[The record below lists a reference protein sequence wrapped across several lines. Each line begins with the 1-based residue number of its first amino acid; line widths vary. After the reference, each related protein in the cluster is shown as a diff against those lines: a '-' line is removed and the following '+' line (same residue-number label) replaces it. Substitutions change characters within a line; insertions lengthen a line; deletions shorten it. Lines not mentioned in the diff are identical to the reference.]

1 MAGFWLLAILA
12 LGFVTAWIFLARNP
26 APRARLGPDG
36 TNVREPETFVVHHEG
51 KGQGLDIA
59 NTALKERTEHLRR
72 DVPGEATKV
81 KAPIPGRTLVAM
93 DHPPSDQSRYG
104 GEKVAPGAVPGA
116 PGAEPK
122 EVVLTRGPKGS
133 RPETP
138 EEPGSPYAKGRRV
151 TDIHRDVEIAADL
164 LPNLFAEQERRIDP
178 NLAASPSTT
187 GEEPGYGLG
196 KTGPGDTDGEGGD
209 DGFPVEQPEINDNI
223 PDISEGDMPE
233 AHSQSE
239 IFNGRRARGAGT
251 ASPKIKEPDRAVTVA
266 GANPTPDWSL
276 LDEEEPLP
284 TQYGEDRVVA
294 MVRNPRS
301 LYVYWERSGFGEEN
315 LRVVL
320 GDEYE
325 RTVPV
330 LRLFDVTEGA
340 YPGQPEGHSHTLIVG
355 EHDDHW
361 FIHHLAEPGHRYVVS
376 FERRTEDG
384 RYYLISH
391 SGPVQMPHEGP
402 AQQNWLTEKY
412 GLARHDW
419 AGSPWR

>member
-1 MAGFWLLAILA
+1 MAGVWLLAILA

-26 APRARLGPDG
+26 AQRARFGPDG

-51 KGQGLDIA
+51 KAQGLDIA

-72 DVPGEATKV
+72 DLPGEATKI
-81 KAPIPGRTLVAM
+81 KAPVPGRTLVAM
-93 DHPPSDQSRYG
+93 EHPPSDESRYG

-116 PGAEPK
+116 PGAESK
-122 EVVLTRGPKGS
+122 ETVLTKGPRGS

-151 TDIHRDVEIAADL
+151 TDIHRDVEVSADL
-164 LPNLFAEQERRIDP
+164 LPNVFAGQSRQVDP
-178 NLAASPSTT
+178 EMTASPSTT
-187 GEEPGYGLG
+187 GIEPGYGLG
-196 KTGPGDTDGEGGD
+196 RTDPGDTDGEGGD
-209 DGFPVEQPEINDNI
+209 DVPVEQPEMNDDI

-233 AHSQSE
+233 ARSRSGIPRSSIVPGGADE
-239 IFNGRRARGAGT
+239 GRAA
-251 ASPKIKEPDRAVTVA
+251 AVAAHV
-266 GANPTPDWSL
+266 GPDWSL
-276 LDEEEPLP
+276 LEDDAPLP
-284 TQYGEDRVVA
+284 LQYGEDRIVA

-301 LYVYWERSGFGEEN
+301 LYIYWERSGFGEEN
-315 LRVVL
+315 LRTVL
-320 GDEYE
+320 GEEYE
-325 RTVPV
+325 KSVPV

-340 YPGQPEGHSHTLIVG
+340 YPGQPGGHSHTIIVG
-355 EHDDHW
+355 EQDDHW
-361 FIHHLAEPGHRYVVS
+361 FLHHLVEPGHRYVVS

-402 AQQNWLTEKY
+402 AQSTWLSEKY
-412 GLARHDW
+412 GLARQNW